1 MKISA
6 PMLAAAMAL
15 TGTAIAA
22 PKDGETFGSW
32 QVVCEGADPCQAF
45 LGLKDEKTGRLVL
58 SASAHKA
65 PADKHPTMVISL
77 PLGLALKEGVALLSG
92 APGKDPVPAAVDV
105 CFPDGCRAVI
115 ELSPAA
121 LDALTA
127 TESFEVRFIAF
138 GAKNRVESVKVP
150 ADGLS
155 QAIARLSRK

>member
-1 MKISA
+1 MKIFA
-6 PMLAAAMAL
+6 PMVAVATAL
-15 TGTAIAA
+15 VGTAFAA

-32 QVVCEGADPCQAF
+32 QVVCEGANPCQAF

-65 PADKHPTMVISL
+65 PADKNPTMVISL

-115 ELSPAA
+115 ELTPAA

-138 GAKNRVESVKVP
+138 GAKDRVESVKVP
-150 ADGLS
+150 ANGLS
-155 QAIARLSRK
+155 QALARLSKK